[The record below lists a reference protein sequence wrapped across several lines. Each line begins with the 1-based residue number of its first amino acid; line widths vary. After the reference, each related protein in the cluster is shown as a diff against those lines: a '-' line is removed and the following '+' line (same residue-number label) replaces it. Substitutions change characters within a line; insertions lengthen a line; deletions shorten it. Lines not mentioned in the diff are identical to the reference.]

1 MEKGFKNIST
11 LRLLIIFVG
20 ILILFAPVSSV
31 FAEEPQVKV
40 MSRNLYLGA
49 SIFDVI
55 EVALADP
62 TLLPGAVAEF
72 WLTVQA
78 TDFETRAK
86 AIADEIKRY
95 KPHLVGLQ
103 EVSLYRTQ
111 TPGDFLT
118 GSFTPNA
125 INIELDFLEILMAEL
140 EARKLKY
147 TVAHSVTNAD
157 VEVPMFDEGSPSFIT
172 DLRLTDHDV
181 ILIRKDITA
190 SNLHTQNY
198 AVHAGVPIEV
208 APGVFVP
215 LELTRSFVA
224 IDADV
229 DGYIYRFVNTHL
241 EAGVSDDFRIVQHYQ
256 MGELLGY
263 LSTEAEKPIILVGDL
278 NSDPRDT
285 PFDAGFPHGM
295 IYPPYFQAMGAGYID
310 TWDWSNKH
318 TGDFTCCFDEFVS
331 YPAAE
336 LNERIDHI
344 LLLEQGDFFLD
355 EARVVI
361 TGDEQKDMID
371 GLWPSD
377 HAGVVAQFEFLP

>member
-1 MEKGFKNIST
+1 MKKSFKSIST
-11 LRLLIIFVG
+11 LRLLSIFVG
-20 ILILFAPVSSV
+20 ILILIAPVSSA

-55 EVALADP
+55 EVALTDP
-62 TLLPGAVAEF
+62 PSLPFAVEEF
-72 WLTVQA
+72 WDTVID

-95 KPHLVGLQ
+95 KPHLVGFQ

-111 TPGDFLT
+111 TPGDFLSGT
-118 GSFTPNA
+118 FTPNA
-125 INIELDFLEILMAEL
+125 DTEELDFLAILMAEL
-140 EARKLKY
+140 EARNLKY

-157 VEVPMFDEGSPSFIT
+157 VEVPMFDADSSSFIT

-190 SNLHTQNY
+190 SNPYTRSY
-198 AVHAGVPIEV
+198 AAQAGVPVQV
-208 APGVFVP
+208 APGVFVT
-215 LELTRSFVA
+215 LEFTRGFVA

-241 EAGVSDDFRIVQHYQ
+241 ETGGSVDFRIVQHYQ
-256 MGELLGY
+256 MGGLLGY
-263 LSTEAEKPIILVGDL
+263 LSTETEKPIILVGDL

-285 PFDAGFPHGM
+285 EFNAGVPHGM
-295 IYPPYFQAMGAGYID
+295 IYPPYYQAMAAGYID
-310 TWDWSNKH
+310 IWNWSNKH

-331 YPAAE
+331 DSFAE
-336 LNERIDHI
+336 LDERIDHI
-344 LLLEQGDFFLD
+344 LLLEQGDFILD

-377 HAGVVAQFEFLP
+377 HAGVVAQVEFLP

>member
-1 MEKGFKNIST
+1 MKKNFQNIST
-11 LRLLIIFVG
+11 LRFLSILVG
-20 ILILFAPVSSV
+20 ILILFAPVLPA
-31 FAEEPQVKV
+31 FAEDPQIKV

-62 TLLPGAVAEF
+62 ALLPVAVAEF
-72 WLTVQA
+72 WQTVQA

-86 AIADEIKRY
+86 AVADEIKRY

-111 TPGDFLT
+111 TPGDFLQ
-118 GSFTPNA
+118 GNFSPNA
-125 INIELDFLEILMAEL
+125 DTVELDFLAILMAEL
-140 EARKLKY
+140 ETRKLKY
-147 TVAHSVTNAD
+147 SIAHSVTNAD
-157 VEVPMFDEGSPSFIT
+157 VEVPMYDGGSFPFK

-181 ILIRKDITA
+181 ILVRKDITA
-190 SNLHTQNY
+190 SNLHAQNY
-198 AVHAGVPIEV
+198 AVQAGVPVIV
-208 APGVFVP
+208 PPGIPVP
-215 LELTRSFVA
+215 LEFTRGFVA

-241 EAGVSDDFRIVQHYQ
+241 ETGESDDFRIVQHYQ

-263 LSTEAEKPIILVGDL
+263 LSTQTENPIILVGDL

-285 PFDAGFPHGM
+285 EFDAGIHGT
-295 IYPPYFQAMGAGYID
+295 IYPPYSQAITAGYLD
-310 TWDWSNKH
+310 VWEWSNRH

-331 YPAAE
+331 DSSAE
-336 LNERIDHI
+336 LYERIDHV
-344 LLLEQGDFFLD
+344 LLFEQNDFTLD

-361 TGDEQKDMID
+361 TGDEQQDMID

-377 HAGVVAQFEFLP
+377 HAGVAAQIEFLP

>member
-1 MEKGFKNIST
+1 MKKSFQKIST
-11 LRLLIIFVG
+11 LRLLSILLG
-20 ILILFAPVSSV
+20 ILILFAPVSPA
-31 FAEEPQVKV
+31 FAEEPQIKV

-62 TLLPGAVAEF
+62 TLLPGAVEVF
-72 WLTVQA
+72 WQTVQD

-103 EVSLYRTQ
+103 EVSTYRTQ
-111 TPGDFLT
+111 TPGDFLL
-118 GSFTPNA
+118 GNFTPNA
-125 INIELDFLEILMAEL
+125 ANVELDFLAILMAEL

-147 TVAHSVTNAD
+147 SIAHSVTNAD
-157 VEVPMFDEGSPSFIT
+157 VEVPMLDGGEQPFT

-190 SNLHTQNY
+190 SNLHTQRY
-198 AVHAGVPIEV
+198 FAQAGVPIEV
-208 APGVFVP
+208 APGVNVP
-215 LELTRSFVA
+215 LEFSRGFVA
-224 IDADV
+224 IDANV

-241 EAGVSDDFRIVQHYQ
+241 ETGGSVDFRIVQHYQ

-263 LSTEAEKPIILVGDL
+263 LSTQTENPIILVGDL

-285 PFDAGFPHGM
+285 EFDAGIHGT
-295 IYPPYFQAMGAGYID
+295 IYPPYSQAMTAGYID
-310 TWDWSNKH
+310 VWDWSNKH
-318 TGDFTCCFDEFVS
+318 TADFTCCFDDSVNDPS
-331 YPAAE
+331 AE
-336 LNERIDHI
+336 LYERIDHV
-344 LLLEQGDFFLD
+344 LLFEQNDFTLD
-355 EARVVI
+355 EVRVVI
-361 TGDEQKDMID
+361 TGDEQQDMID

-377 HAGVVAQFEFLP
+377 HAGVSAQIEFLP